1 MRAGGDIVGLCGVR
15 GSVSVASL
23 NDGMQSLDR
32 IRLSTRRDDSCSIK
46 ELRFAPHTYIHT
58 YLDLHDVA
66 DDHLS
71 VAVLA
76 HVESLSAVQ
85 EVLAAAAVYFEV
97 RYENLVVV
105 AKEISE
111 SAAERNSCTE

>member
-1 MRAGGDIVGLCGVR
+1 MT
-15 GSVSVASL
+15 
-23 NDGMQSLDR
+23 
-32 IRLSTRRDDSCSIK
+32 IRT
-46 ELRFAPHTYIHT
+46 TYIHT

-97 RYENLVVV
+97 RYENLV
-105 AKEISE
+105 AKEFSE